1 MILDTSAIMAV
12 LGREPEAAR
21 IGRAVL
27 GSATRRVSAASLVEA
42 GIVVQSRFG
51 DDGARDLDL
60 LVAKLALTIEPVTP
74 RQADFARRAFRR
86 YGKGRHP
93 AGLNFG
99 DCFAY
104 ALARDTGEPLL
115 YKGDDF
121 SRTDVTAAPY

>member
-1 MILDTSAIMAV
+1 MILDTSAILAV

-27 GSATRRVSAASLVEA
+27 NSAVRRVSAASLVEA
-42 GIVVQSRFG
+42 GIVVQARFG

-60 LVAKLALTIEPVTP
+60 LVAKLALTIEPVTA
-74 RQADFARRAFRR
+74 RQSELARRAFRHF
-86 YGKGRHP
+86 GKGRHP

-104 ALARDTGEPLL
+104 ALAKETGEPLL
-115 YKGDDF
+115 FKGDDF
-121 SRTDVTAAPY
+121 SRTDIAAVSY